1 MIPVTQVCDLLDR
14 LGFTQQ
20 GLLNINEL
28 TYYPEIRDIC
38 ATDQCRCYGKSW
50 SCPPAVGTLEE
61 CRQRIESF
69 DTMILFSLKTE
80 LEDSFD
86 YEGMMEGAAAFKDLV
101 SQLQTQLPSLL
112 TSSSAASRY
121 LLMALAGCKR
131 CGTCT
136 YPDAPC
142 RYPESMFHSLEG
154 YGFDVHLLAEAAGIK
169 YNNGPNTVTYFGAVL
184 L

>member
-1 MIPVTQVCDLLDR
+1 MNLVSRVHALLDQ
-14 LGFTQQ
+14 LGFTQH
-20 GLLNINEL
+20 GLLNIAEL

-101 SQLQTQLPSLL
+101 TQLQTQLPSLL
-112 TSSSAASRY
+112 TSSWEP
-121 LLMALAGCKR
+121 LQL
-131 CGTCT
+131 
-136 YPDAPC
+136 PFP
-142 RYPESMFHSLEG
+142 
-154 YGFDVHLLAEAAGIK
+154 
-169 YNNGPNTVTYFGAVL
+169 
-184 L
+184 